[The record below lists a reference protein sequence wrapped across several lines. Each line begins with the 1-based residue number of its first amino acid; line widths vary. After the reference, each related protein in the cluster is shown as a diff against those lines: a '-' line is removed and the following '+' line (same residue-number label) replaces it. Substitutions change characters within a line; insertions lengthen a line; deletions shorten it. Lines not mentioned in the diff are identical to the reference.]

1 MFQEVYEPIHG
12 YLAVTVCVL
21 GTLFNVVNI
30 LVLTH
35 KVSKFEI
42 SSEQWLC
49 SIFVYLLKL

>member
-42 SSEQWLC
+42 SSEQ
-49 SIFVYLLKL
+49 